1 MGPPCPMLGPSWPG
15 SQRRQAGW
23 GLCGYVRL
31 RNAPDDSQPVTPF
44 VEGPVASGSGRADP
58 GVGIFLGGSLVSFP
72 VYLLDLQAAFPG
84 GLGCVPCIC
93 VMV

>member
-1 MGPPCPMLGPSWPG
+1 MWVCEAAERSGC
-15 SQRRQAGW
+15 
-23 GLCGYVRL
+23 
-31 RNAPDDSQPVTPF
+31 QPARDPF

-58 GVGIFLGGSLVSFP
+58 GVGICLGGSLVSYP